1 MNSLSKV
8 LLVCGVIVASL
19 FGLILVDQWDLDRLR
34 AYAYDQVLT
43 DLAPDQI
50 SYSEVPGG
58 RRTSSSIE
66 YHPERFIDLSYPQF
80 KEQVWTSTNKTIIHL
95 DHSFLL
101 QKQDDYRYYRYT
113 LRIDVTRGFPLP
125 EYRWSNPVNGEI
137 LVYGWVLI
145 EGNYVTDWVPSFR

>member
-1 MNSLSKV
+1 MNNLNKV
-8 LLVCGVIVASL
+8 VLVCGVIAAS
-19 FGLILVDQWDLDRLR
+19 FFTLIFVDQWDLDRLR
-34 AYAYDQVLT
+34 VYAYDQVLT

-50 SYSEVPGG
+50 SYTEVPGG

-80 KEQVWTSTNKTIIHL
+80 KEQVQASTNKTIIHL

-101 QKQDDYRYYRYT
+101 QKQGDYRYYRYT

-125 EYRWSNPVNGEI
+125 EYRWSNPVNGEK

-145 EGNYVTDWVPSFR
+145 EGNYVADWVPSFR